1 MSILH
6 FAAEVTLTAIWHFCS
21 RSYPGCRM
29 AFLQQKLPWLP
40 YGIFAAEVTL
50 AAVWHFCSG
59 GEPGR
64 SQQFPGVC
72 GHPGAVPAART
83 LHPHHQLVLHHA
95 ATVRGNT
102 FSTLW
107 GGTPLIARPHS
118 QVLRAGTDAGTDSTR
133 TLSTKYHVICACL
146 HTELASVS
154 EWVFHGKFYAL
165 SKQVF
170 QSGCFVYRKLHAHW
184 ASQRFWVGVS

>member
-50 AAVWHFCSG
+50 ASVWHFCSG

-118 QVLRAGTDAGTDSTR
+118 QVLRAGTDLYKNTFYEIPCH
-133 TLSTKYHVICACL
+133 LCL
-146 HTELASVS
+146 LTHWASKCFRVSISWQILRAEQASVS
-154 EWVFHGKFYAL
+154 EWVFRLQEITRTL
-165 SKQVF
+165 S
-170 QSGCFVYRKLHAHW
+170 
-184 ASQRFWVGVS
+184 